1 MYRMNAMFNQT
12 LSMNKF
18 TRNRIIPCASGD
30 KPLEL
35 PGGGY
40 WWLKDTAQQQHSNRV
55 IELHGANFV
64 LRRSKLSHHPSSPPS
79 PSTGLVRQSSPF
91 PPVPISTNNHINTTA
106 LSGII
111 VIDTSFQVIQEKEE
125 AQEEVKCLG
134 IVPVSPSFDTFT
146 TPTTTDTNTLSSS
159 HHPRRTRKVRFTCNL
174 CESSNE
180 KWVNPQA
187 WSSGSVFVQC
197 DGCTVVH
204 KLIDNLNIF
213 SELAGPV
220 FPPVELRD
228 TFLVQEVLDRIEKK
242 KRGKM

>member
-1 MYRMNAMFNQT
+1 MNAMFNQT
-12 LSMNKF
+12 LKINKF
-18 TRNRIIPCASGD
+18 NRNKTIARASGD

-40 WWLKDTAQQQHSNRV
+40 WWLDKDTQQQRNNSRV

-64 LRRSKLSHHPSSPPS
+64 LRRSKLSHSSSSPPS
-79 PSTGLVRQSSPF
+79 LSTGLVRQPPPF
-91 PPVPISTNNHINTTA
+91 LPVPISTNNHINTTA

-111 VIDTSFQVIQEKEE
+111 VIDTSFQVTID
-125 AQEEVKCLG
+125 
-134 IVPVSPSFDTFT
+134 INPSSSSP
-146 TPTTTDTNTLSSS
+146 PS

-174 CESSNE
+174 CDSSNE

-242 KRGKM
+242 KRGEK